1 MERNPMARPLM
12 YMAAFALALGTA
24 LMLGGQVAS
33 LVHCKGILERF
44 TPVAGVQFILSGD
57 SSVFGATTDG
67 CEPSSPQ
74 VWLWF
79 IVMML
84 VLSGIGTVIWM
95 KIMSYRQSDEFLVKD
110 VMRRDGMAQP
120 KEVNRV
126 AGKAALLKKAVT
138 IRPSLKDVKGIA
150 TCMVGLQLGSSW
162 GYGVFITAEDSI
174 VLVGPPRSGKGFYLI
189 INAILDAPGAVI
201 TTSTRG
207 DNYAAT
213 HKLRATNDRPVVL
226 FDPQGMSGVAS
237 TLKWSPMQG
246 CEDPMVAMRRAKV
259 LIAAS
264 GSGKSDANQEWAQ
277 VAETILSY
285 LLHAGALAGIST
297 HELGQWG
304 VSAKVAEDAIAILQS
319 HPRATPGWALGLEG
333 ELKSDPRMLPS
344 KWMGVGNAL
353 QALMLPEVSNALSP
367 HSRAEML
374 DPVQFIKDCGTLY
387 LIGTKSGGGAIAP
400 FLIAL
405 MDEMVECARTMAF
418 RSPGNRLD
426 PPMSLILDEIAN
438 LAVWPALP
446 QIMAD
451 GGGVGISTLVVLQS
465 LAQARGGWGEQEAQ
479 AIFDAAIIKVQ
490 LGGSGNERDLEGFT
504 KLMGERQVKEISR
517 SWSEEGGQSKS
528 EQLRDKAV
536 MTIAEMRRIPT
547 GYGLYLGRNG
557 RPILMKMIRWIDRP
571 DAEEIKTGVGEF
583 NKAVDEAH
591 RVELE
596 DAETEK
602 ERVKV

>member
-33 LVHCKGILERF
+33 LVHCKGVLERF

-57 SSVFGATTDG
+57 SAVFGATADG
-67 CEPSSPQ
+67 CEPGNTQ
-74 VWLWF
+74 VWVWF

-84 VLSGIGTVIWM
+84 VLSGISTVIWM
-95 KIMSYRQSDEFLVKD
+95 KVMNHRQSDQYLVKD

-120 KEVNRV
+120 KEVNRI
-126 AGKAALLKKAVT
+126 AGKAALLSKAVT
-138 IRPSLKDVKGIA
+138 IRPSLKDTKGIDP
-150 TCMVGLQLGSSW
+150 CMVGLQLGSSW

-213 HKLRATNDRPVVL
+213 HKLRATNNRPVVL
-226 FDPQGMSGVAS
+226 FDPQGMSGMSS

-353 QALMLPEVSNALSP
+353 QALMLPDVSNALNP
-367 HSRAEML
+367 RNKAEML
-374 DPVQFIKDCGTLY
+374 NPEQFIKDCGTLY

-418 RSPGNRLD
+418 HAPGNRLD
-426 PPMSLILDEIAN
+426 PPLSLILDEIAN

-451 GGGVGISTLVVLQS
+451 GGGVGISTFVVLQS

-490 LGGSGNERDLEGFT
+490 LGGAGNERDLEGFA
-504 KLMGERQVKEISR
+504 KLMGDRQVKDISR

-536 MTIAEMRRIPT
+536 MTISEMRRIPT

-571 DAEEIKTGVGEF
+571 DAGEIKAGIAEF
-583 NKAVDEAH
+583 NTAVDAAH